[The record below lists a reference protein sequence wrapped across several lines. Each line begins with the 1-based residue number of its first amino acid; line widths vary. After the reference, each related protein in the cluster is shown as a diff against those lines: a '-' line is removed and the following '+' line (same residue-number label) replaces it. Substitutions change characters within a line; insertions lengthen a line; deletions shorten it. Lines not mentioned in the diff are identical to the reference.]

1 MSKESKLNAPIVD
14 LSRFEAII
22 FDLGG
27 VILNIDYHLSANA
40 FKAIGAEDFYVLY
53 SQAKQSDLFDRLEIG
68 AIDAEDFRKEVREI
82 FRAKWTKQ
90 EIDSAWNAMLLDL
103 PSERLELLK
112 ELSNTRRIFLLSNTN
127 EIHYDAYSEMLR
139 EKFGLKDL
147 SELFEAAYFSH
158 QIGMRKPDLETFNH
172 LIQENGLDPKKTLFI
187 DDSIQNIE
195 GAKAAGISSYHLNN
209 GDIIDLFAGQ

>member
-112 ELSNTRRIFLLSNTN
+112 ELSNTRRIFLISNTN
-127 EIHYDAYSEMLR
+127 EIHYDASV
-139 EKFGLKDL
+139 KC
-147 SELFEAAYFSH
+147 
-158 QIGMRKPDLETFNH
+158 
-172 LIQENGLDPKKTLFI
+172 
-187 DDSIQNIE
+187 
-195 GAKAAGISSYHLNN
+195 
-209 GDIIDLFAGQ
+209 